1 MLLGSIEK
9 NNGEVRVHLEEFRGK
24 TLLHIRYFV
33 QTKDG
38 ELLPTKK
45 GVTFTPDQIDNLLNL
60 VTEAKASLN
69 ANHPGIKG
77 E

>member
-1 MLLGSIEK
+1 MLFGSINK
-9 NNGEVRVHLEEFRGK
+9 KNGEIRVNLEEFKGK

-33 QTKDG
+33 QMKDG
-38 ELLPTKK
+38 ELIPTKK

-69 ANHPGIKG
+69 AGHPGIKG